1 VGTLDWT
8 HEVRVGWTDVDQD
21 GLLTFSSIFR
31 FVAAGYAGMFPLLT
45 KRSRADYFAAHD
57 LQPIMRHMEVARKPR
72 GARLDEG
79 LSVHF
84 TGRLGFTRDA
94 RSGSRRFG
102 GHDAIRLI
110 DEHGETLARWTQ
122 DWLWFAPKTGELL
135 AEPAP
140 ELRTDQSDELPS
152 PEAPPRS
159 SAEAEGG
166 RFRWTRRETD
176 VNRHVTASAYL
187 ERAENA
193 VADAGLDAGGLHE
206 ADLWFRRPALVG
218 DLMTSSCD
226 GHDDGTLLVSLARAA
241 PDEVCAL
248 VRFRRS

>member
-1 VGTLDWT
+1 M
-8 HEVRVGWTDVDQD
+8 DVDQD
-21 GLLTFSSIFR
+21 GLLKPSSMFR

-45 KRSRADYFAAHD
+45 ESPRAEYFATHD
-57 LQPIMRHMEVARKPR
+57 LQPIMRHMEVAREPR
-72 GARLDEG
+72 GARLDAG
-79 LSVHF
+79 LSVRF
-84 TGRLGFTRDA
+84 TARLGFTRDA
-94 RSGSRRFG
+94 RSESRRFG
-102 GHDAIRLI
+102 GHDAIHLV
-110 DEHGETLARWTQ
+110 DAHGETLARWTQ
-122 DWLWFAPKTGELL
+122 DWLWFAPKTGALL

-140 ELRTDQSDELPS
+140 GLRTDQSDELPS

-166 RFRWTRRETD
+166 RFRWTQRETD

-193 VADAGLDAGGLHE
+193 VADAGLDAGGLHH
-206 ADLWFRRPALVG
+206 ADLWFRRPSLVG

-226 GHDDGTLLVSLARAA
+226 EHDDGTLLVSLARAE

-248 VRFRRS
+248 VRFRRN